1 MVSDENENANANACP
16 NTPSASRRASHS
28 TTHTAESEQQRQR
41 QQRQPPPSAARN
53 VTFRAV
59 RDNPPAIRLRRV
71 RSLRPDP
78 YQSDGGEP
86 QSPPPPPPQQ
96 QQQQERE
103 QQQPNQPAGRRRS
116 SSEPHRRWFTSQAGE
131 GRPRRFSVAM
141 PSMSEMSQS
150 RSRNVQARDFQPS
163 QPQSGQESAS
173 HPHGGRA
180 RPRLFRQVDN
190 IFPRRRGSAQG
201 TETEYEYDPDIVD
214 ILDVVDPEVA
224 TLSSITNIQ
233 NSLFV
238 PSLGRFVN
246 RQPTYTLTQIPHVP
260 GAFPPSREDV
270 TSLRP
275 VSAGSKHK
283 RETPGDERPP
293 IERIPSVMTERFYA
307 VRPHNASLQDWT
319 EEEIAELNDH
329 VRHMLHSRRSKLK
342 RRFKAFG
349 QYVRKPLGFLVT
361 LYASL
366 ITLFGLAWVLFLIG
380 WIYVGDQQLYVINV
394 IDTVL
399 VSLFAI
405 VGDGLIPWRIID
417 TYHMCYIARYHHLT
431 WRLRKKMALPHL
443 QDKND
448 LPSEPAV
455 RGSEE
460 VVDIE
465 AARTLHE
472 KEELTVLTPQ
482 QQRKLEHHQAKFSK
496 SHTFYKPHETDTHY
510 AFPLRLLV
518 AIVVLLD
525 CHSIF
530 QLGLGLSTWCIDYR
544 VRPTPLTAT
553 LLCFSISANIAA
565 GVLISVGDRRT
576 RKRDVIERMF
586 RQELTREAMKR
597 VNKAKA
603 KEAMEK
609 VNEGSN
615 SPNSNVNSNSPH
627 STSSSSSETP
637 AESRDDNNDNNT
649 SNSNKKKKWSAPRLL
664 EKIDEGRESGRSS
677 FQFSRPRLDFLGS
690 KSSSERTT
698 RHSGEHGAG
707 PSSPSRSRKSLD
719 RAGRFD
725 PLPSAGE
732 ATPPEKKKGDRDDD
746 PAPPQA
752 PPSPPPIVGAF
763 PKEDGDDGK

>member
-1 MVSDENENANANACP
+1 MASDQNENANANANASP
-16 NTPSASRRASHS
+16 NPPWSSRRASQS
-28 TTHTAESEQQRQR
+28 TTQTTESEQQH
-41 QQRQPPPSAARN
+41 QRQPPPSAARN
-53 VTFRAV
+53 VFFRAV
-59 RDNPPAIRLRRV
+59 RDNPPPIRLRRV
-71 RSLRPDP
+71 RSLRPDL
-78 YQSDGGEP
+78 YQNDGGEL
-86 QSPPPPPPQQ
+86 QPPQQ
-96 QQQQERE
+96 QQQEQE
-103 QQQPNQPAGRRRS
+103 QQRPSQPAGRRRS
-116 SSEPHRRWFTSQAGE
+116 SSEPHRRWFTSEAGE
-131 GRPRRFSVAM
+131 GRPRLFSAVM
-141 PSMSEMSQS
+141 PSVSEMSQS
-150 RSRNVQARDFQPS
+150 QSRNTQARDFQP
-163 QPQSGQESAS
+163 PQSESGQESAS

-190 IFPRRRGSAQG
+190 MFPRRRGSAQG
-201 TETEYEYDPDIVD
+201 TEAEYEYDPDIVD

-246 RQPTYTLTQIPHVP
+246 RQPTYTLSQIPHVP

-270 TSLRP
+270 TGSRP
-275 VSAGSKHK
+275 VSAGGKDK
-283 RETPGDERPP
+283 QEIPGGERPP
-293 IERIPSVMTERFYA
+293 IERVPSTMTERFYA
-307 VRPHNASLQDWT
+307 VRPHNASLEDWT

-329 VRHMLHSRRSKLK
+329 VRHMLHSRRSKLR

-349 QYVRKPLGFLVT
+349 KYVRKPLGFLVT
-361 LYASL
+361 LYATL

-380 WIYVGDQQLYVINV
+380 WVYVGDQQLYVINV

-417 TYHMCYIARYHHLT
+417 TYHMCYIAHYHHLT
-431 WRLRKKMALPHL
+431 WKLRKKMALPHL

-496 SHTFYKPHETDTHY
+496 SHTFYKPHETETHY

-530 QLGLGLSTWCIDYR
+530 QLALGLSTWCIDYR
-544 VRPTPLTAT
+544 VRPTALTTT
-553 LLCFSISANIAA
+553 LLSFSISANIVA

-603 KEAMEK
+603 KEAMERI
-609 VNEGSN
+609 NEGSAVSDSKPN
-615 SPNSNVNSNSPH
+615 PDSGSPRS
-627 STSSSSSETP
+627 STSSSSSETT
-637 AESRDDNNDNNT
+637 AENKDNNNNNNN
-649 SNSNKKKKWSAPRLL
+649 NSKRKKRQSVPRLL
-664 EKIDEGRESGRSS
+664 ERIDEGRESSRSS
-677 FQFSRPRLDFLGS
+677 FQFHRPRLDFLGR
-690 KSSSERTT
+690 KSSERTT
-698 RHSGEHGAG
+698 RRSGEHGAG

-732 ATPPEKKKGDRDDD
+732 ATHPEKKKGGGDDD
-746 PAPPQA
+746 TPPAPA
-752 PPSPPPIVGAF
+752 PAPALPSPPPVVGAF
-763 PKEDGDDGK
+763 PQEDDEQL

>member
-1 MVSDENENANANACP
+1 MASDENENANANASLHP
-16 NTPSASRRASHS
+16 RSSSRRASQS
-28 TTHTAESEQQRQR
+28 TTRTAESEQQ
-41 QQRQPPPSAARN
+41 QQRNPPPSAARH
-53 VTFRAV
+53 VSFRPV
-59 RDNPPAIRLRRV
+59 RDNPPVIRLRRV

-78 YQSDGGEP
+78 YQSDGGELR
-86 QSPPPPPPQQ
+86 SLPPPPPPQQ

-103 QQQPNQPAGRRRS
+103 QQRPNQPAGRRRS
-116 SSEPHRRWFTSQAGE
+116 SSEPHRRWFTSEAGE
-131 GRPRRFSVAM
+131 GRPRLFSVAM
-141 PSMSEMSQS
+141 PSVSETSQS
-150 RSRNVQARDFQPS
+150 RSRNIQARDFQPS
-163 QPQSGQESAS
+163 QSESGQESAS
-173 HPHGGRA
+173 HPDGGRA

-190 IFPRRRGSAQG
+190 FFPGRRGSAQG
-201 TETEYEYDPDIVD
+201 TGTEYEYDPDIVD

-246 RQPTYTLTQIPHVP
+246 RQPTYTLSQIPHVP
-260 GAFPPSREDV
+260 GAFPPSRENV
-270 TSLRP
+270 TSSRP
-275 VSAGSKHK
+275 VSAGGKDK
-283 RETPGDERPP
+283 QETPGGERPP
-293 IERIPSVMTERFYA
+293 LQRIPSVMTERFYA
-307 VRPHNASLQDWT
+307 VRPHNASLEDWT
-319 EEEIAELNDH
+319 DEEIAELNDH

-342 RRFKAFG
+342 RRFKAFR

-361 LYASL
+361 LYATL

-405 VGDGLIPWRIID
+405 VGDGLIPWRIVD
-417 TYHMCYIARYHHLT
+417 TYHMCYIAHYHHLT
-431 WRLRKKMALPHL
+431 WKLRKKMALPHL

-455 RGSEE
+455 WRSEE

-496 SHTFYKPHETDTHY
+496 SHTFYKPHETETHY

-530 QLGLGLSTWCIDYR
+530 QLALGLSTWCIDYR
-544 VRPTPLTAT
+544 VRPEALTAT
-553 LLCFSISANIAA
+553 LLCFSLSANIVA

-603 KEAMEK
+603 MEAMEK

-615 SPNSNVNSNSPH
+615 SPD
-627 STSSSSSETP
+627 STTSSSSETT
-637 AESRDDNNDNNT
+637 AENKDNNNNDT
-649 SNSNKKKKWSAPRLL
+649 NNSKRKERQGVPRLL
-664 EKIDEGRESGRSS
+664 EKIEEGRESGRSS
-677 FQFSRPRLDFLGS
+677 FQFHRPRLDFLGR
-690 KSSSERTT
+690 KSSERT
-698 RHSGEHGAG
+698 RRNSGEHGAG

-732 ATPPEKKKGDRDDD
+732 ATHPEKKKGDGDDNT
-746 PAPPQA
+746 PPPPPPPLA
-752 PPSPPPIVGAF
+752 LPSPPPIVGAF
-763 PKEDGDDGK
+763 PREEG

>member
-1 MVSDENENANANACP
+1 MASDKNEIANANASP
-16 NTPSASRRASHS
+16 NPRSSSRRASQS
-28 TTHTAESEQQRQR
+28 TTQTTESEQHQHR
-41 QQRQPPPSAARN
+41 RQPPPSAARN
-53 VTFRAV
+53 VSFRAV

-71 RSLRPDP
+71 RSLRPDQ
-78 YQSDGGEP
+78 YQSDGGEL
-86 QSPPPPPPQQ
+86 QLPPPQQ
-96 QQQQERE
+96 QQQEQE
-103 QQQPNQPAGRRRS
+103 QQRPSQPAGRRRS
-116 SSEPHRRWFTSQAGE
+116 SSEPHRRWFASEAGE
-131 GRPRRFSVAM
+131 GRPRLFSAAM
-141 PSMSEMSQS
+141 PSVSERPQS
-150 RSRNVQARDFQPS
+150 RSRNIQARDFQPS
-163 QPQSGQESAS
+163 QSESGQESAS

-180 RPRLFRQVDN
+180 RPRLLRQVDN
-190 IFPRRRGSAQG
+190 MFPGRRGSAQG

-246 RQPTYTLTQIPHVP
+246 RQPTYTLSQIPHVP

-270 TSLRP
+270 TSSRP
-275 VSAGSKHK
+275 VSAGGKDK
-283 RETPGDERPP
+283 QETPGDERPP

-307 VRPHNASLQDWT
+307 VRPHDASLEDWT

-361 LYASL
+361 VYAGL

-405 VGDGLIPWRIID
+405 LGDGLIPWRIID

-431 WRLRKKMALPHL
+431 WKLRKKMALPHL

-496 SHTFYKPHETDTHY
+496 SHTFYKPHETETHY

-530 QLGLGLSTWCIDYR
+530 QLALGLSTWCIDYR
-544 VRPTPLTAT
+544 VRPTALTAT
-553 LLCFSISANIAA
+553 LLCFSITVNIVA

-603 KEAMEK
+603 KEAMER

-615 SPNSNVNSNSPH
+615 VSDSNPNPNSKSPRS
-627 STSSSSSETP
+627 STSSSSSETT
-637 AESRDDNNDNNT
+637 AENKDNNDNNNT
-649 SNSNKKKKWSAPRLL
+649 NNSKRKERQGVPRLL
-664 EKIDEGRESGRSS
+664 ERSDEGRESGRSS
-677 FQFSRPRLDFLGS
+677 FQFHRPRLDFLGR
-690 KSSSERTT
+690 KSSERAT
-698 RHSGEHGAG
+698 RRSGEHGAG

-732 ATPPEKKKGDRDDD
+732 ATHLEKKKGGGDDGT
-746 PAPPQA
+746 PPPPPLA
-752 PPSPPPIVGAF
+752 LPSPPPVVGAF
-763 PKEDGDDGK
+763 PQDRDDEEK

>member
-1 MVSDENENANANACP
+1 MAPDENENTNAKASP
-16 NTPSASRRASHS
+16 NPRSSSRRASQS
-28 TTHTAESEQQRQR
+28 TTHTAGSEQQR
-41 QQRQPPPSAARN
+41 QRQPPPSAARN
-53 VTFRAV
+53 VPFRAV

-78 YQSDGGEP
+78 YQSDGGEL
-86 QSPPPPPPQQ
+86 QSPPPL
-96 QQQQERE
+96 QQQQEQE
-103 QQQPNQPAGRRRS
+103 QQRPSHQAGRRRS
-116 SSEPHRRWFTSQAGE
+116 SSEPHRRWFTSEAGE
-131 GRPRRFSVAM
+131 GRPRHFSAAM
-141 PSMSEMSQS
+141 PSVSEMSQS
-150 RSRNVQARDFQPS
+150 WSRNIQARDFQSS
-163 QPQSGQESAS
+163 QPESGQDSAS
-173 HPHGGRA
+173 HHHGGRT

-190 IFPRRRGSAQG
+190 LFPGRRGSAQG

-246 RQPTYTLTQIPHVP
+246 RQPTYTLSQIPHVP

-275 VSAGSKHK
+275 VSAGGKDK
-283 RETPGDERPP
+283 QETPGDERPP
-293 IERIPSVMTERFYA
+293 IERIPSIMTERFYA
-307 VRPHNASLQDWT
+307 VRPHNASLEDWT

-431 WRLRKKMALPHL
+431 WKLRKKMALPHL

-496 SHTFYKPHETDTHY
+496 SHTFYKPHETETHY

-530 QLGLGLSTWCIDYR
+530 QLALGLSTWCIDYR
-544 VRPTPLTAT
+544 VRPMALTAT
-553 LLCFSISANIAA
+553 LLSFSISVNILA

-615 SPNSNVNSNSPH
+615 TPNSNPNSNSPN
-627 STSSSSSETP
+627 STTSSSSDTT
-637 AESRDDNNDNNT
+637 AENKDNNNNNT
-649 SNSNKKKKWSAPRLL
+649 NNSNRKKRRSAPRLL

-677 FQFSRPRLDFLGS
+677 FQFPRLDFLGR
-690 KSSSERTT
+690 KSSERTT
-698 RHSGEHGAG
+698 RHSGEHGTG
-707 PSSPSRSRKSLD
+707 TSSPSRSRKSLD

-725 PLPSAGE
+725 PLPGAGE
-732 ATPPEKKKGDRDDD
+732 STDPETKKGDGDDGT
-746 PAPPQA
+746 PPPPPLA
-752 PPSPPPIVGAF
+752 LPSPPPVVGAF
-763 PKEDGDDGK
+763 PREESGDEE

>member
-1 MVSDENENANANACP
+1 MASDEDENGNANAGP
-16 NTPSASRRASHS
+16 NPPSSSRRASQS
-28 TTHTAESEQQRQR
+28 TIRTVESEQRRQ

-53 VTFRAV
+53 VPFRAV

-78 YQSDGGEP
+78 YQSDGGEL
-86 QSPPPPPPQQ
+86 QSTPRQQ
-96 QQQQERE
+96 QQRQQEQG
-103 QQQPNQPAGRRRS
+103 QQRPSQPAGRRRS
-116 SSEPHRRWFTSQAGE
+116 SSEPYRRWFTSEAGE
-131 GRPRRFSVAM
+131 GRPRLFSAAM
-141 PSMSEMSQS
+141 PSASEMSQS

-163 QPQSGQESAS
+163 QSKSGQESAS

-180 RPRLFRQVDN
+180 RPRLFRQRDN
-190 IFPRRRGSAQG
+190 MFPGRRGSAQG

-246 RQPTYTLTQIPHVP
+246 RQPTYTLSQIPHVP
-260 GAFPPSREDV
+260 GAFPPSQEDV
-270 TSLRP
+270 TISRP
-275 VSAGSKHK
+275 VSAGG
-283 RETPGDERPP
+283 EDEQDTLGDDRPP

-307 VRPHNASLQDWT
+307 VRPHNASLEDWT

-329 VRHMLHSRRSKLK
+329 VRHMLHSRRSKIK

-361 LYASL
+361 LYATL

-417 TYHMCYIARYHHLT
+417 TYHMCYIAHYHHLT
-431 WRLRKKMALPHL
+431 WKLRKKMALPHL

-472 KEELTVLTPQ
+472 KEELTVLTSQ

-496 SHTFYKPHETDTHY
+496 SHTFYKPHETETHY

-530 QLGLGLSTWCIDYR
+530 QLALGLSTWCIDYR
-544 VRPTPLTAT
+544 VRPMALTAT
-553 LLCFSISANIAA
+553 LLCFSISVNIVA

-603 KEAMEK
+603 NEAMER

-615 SPNSNVNSNSPH
+615 ISDCNPDPNSNSPH
-627 STSSSSSETP
+627 STMSPSSSENKD
-637 AESRDDNNDNNT
+637 DDNNNKNTNN
-649 SNSNKKKKWSAPRLL
+649 SKREKRQSVPRLL

-677 FQFSRPRLDFLGS
+677 LQIHRSRLDFLGR
-690 KSSSERTT
+690 KSSERTT
-698 RHSGEHGAG
+698 RRSGEHGAG
-707 PSSPSRSRKSLD
+707 PTSPSRSRKSLD

-725 PLPSAGE
+725 PLPDAGE
-732 ATPPEKKKGDRDDD
+732 ATHPEKKKGDGDGGTPPPPP
-746 PAPPQA
+746 PAL
-752 PPSPPPIVGAF
+752 PSPPPVVGAF
-763 PKEDGDDGK
+763 PQEEDDDEK